1 MSETPAFRL
10 LSPMSL
16 AMMVSTLIAALAF
29 TYVKTR
35 DETRSIEVTGSAK
48 RRITSDLI
56 EWTAEIHTTDKD
68 RVAGVRLLKEHVE
81 KTRAWL
87 KAQGVPDNEIRV
99 SSASADERFETQYE
113 GSGENR
119 IERAVSAGW
128 RSTQSITVR
137 SVDVARVERVSRE
150 VTTLLE
156 QGVELSSLP
165 PSYFYTKLADL
176 KIEMLAEASK
186 DARTRADQI
195 LAAAG
200 GGHIGRLLRAD
211 MGVINVNPANSTETS
226 WQGNNDTTSLEKD
239 ILTIVH
245 VTFELP

>member
-87 KAQGVPDNEIRV
+87 KAQGVPDDEIRV

-128 RSTQSITVR
+128 RSTQSITIR

>member
-1 MSETPAFRL
+1 
-10 LSPMSL
+10 MSL

-35 DETRSIEVTGSAK
+35 EETRSIEVTGSAK

-87 KAQGVPDNEIRV
+87 KAQGVPDDEIRV

-119 IERAVSAGW
+119 IERSVSAGW
-128 RSTQSITVR
+128 RSTQSITIR
-137 SVDVARVERVSRE
+137 SGDVARVERVSRE
-150 VTTLLE
+150 VTTMLE

>member
-1 MSETPAFRL
+1 MSEKPAFRL

-87 KAQGVPDNEIRV
+87 KAQGVPDDEIRV

-119 IERAVSAGW
+119 IERSVSAGW
-128 RSTQSITVR
+128 RSTQSITIR
-137 SVDVARVERVSRE
+137 SGDVARVERVSRE
-150 VTTLLE
+150 VTTMLE

>member
-1 MSETPAFRL
+1 VSETPAFRL

>member
-1 MSETPAFRL
+1 MTESSSRL
-10 LSPMSL
+10 LSPMSIAL
-16 AMMVSTLIAALAF
+16 IVSTLIAATAF
-29 TYVKTR
+29 TFVKTR
-35 DETRSIEVTGSAK
+35 EETRAIEVTGSAK

-56 EWTAEIHTTDKD
+56 EWTAEIHTGDKD
-68 RVAGVRLLKEHVE
+68 RIASVRLLKEHVE
-81 KTRAWL
+81 KTKTWL
-87 KAQGVPDNEIRV
+87 KSQGVTDEEIRV
-99 SSASADERFETQYE
+99 SSASATEMFETRYE
-113 GSGENR
+113 GSGEDR
-119 IERAVSAGW
+119 IERSVSTGW
-128 RSTQSITVR
+128 RSTQSITIR
-137 SVDVARVERVSRE
+137 STDVGRVERVSRE

-200 GGHIGRLLRAD
+200 GGRIGKLLRAD
-211 MGVINVNPANSTETS
+211 MGVINVNPANSTETN

-245 VTFELP
+245 ITFQLP

>member
-1 MSETPAFRL
+1 
-10 LSPMSL
+10 
-16 AMMVSTLIAALAF
+16 
-29 TYVKTR
+29 
-35 DETRSIEVTGSAK
+35 
-48 RRITSDLI
+48 
-56 EWTAEIHTTDKD
+56 
-68 RVAGVRLLKEHVE
+68 
-81 KTRAWL
+81 
-87 KAQGVPDNEIRV
+87 
-99 SSASADERFETQYE
+99 
-113 GSGENR
+113 
-119 IERAVSAGW
+119 VSAGW
-128 RSTQSITVR
+128 RSTQSITIR
-137 SVDVARVERVSRE
+137 SGDVARVERVSRE
-150 VTTLLE
+150 VTTMLE

-176 KIEMLAEASK
+176 KIEMLAEASR

-200 GGHIGRLLRAD
+200 GGRIGRLLRAD

>member
-1 MSETPAFRL
+1 MSEKPAFRL

-87 KAQGVPDNEIRV
+87 KAQGVPDAEIRV
-99 SSASADERFETQYE
+99 SSASADERFDTQYE

-128 RSTQSITVR
+128 RSTQSITIR
-137 SVDVARVERVSRE
+137 SGDVARVERVSRE

>member
-1 MSETPAFRL
+1 VNEKPAFRL

-16 AMMVSTLIAALAF
+16 AMTVSTLIAAVAF
-29 TYVKTR
+29 TFVKTR
-35 DETRSIEVTGSAK
+35 DVTRSIEVTGSAK

-87 KAQGVPDNEIRV
+87 KGQGVPDEEIRV
-99 SSASADERFETQYE
+99 SSASANEQFETRYE
-113 GSGENR
+113 GTGDSR
-119 IERAVSAGW
+119 IERSVSTGW
-128 RSTQSITVR
+128 GSTQSITIR
-137 SVDVARVERVSRE
+137 SNDVGRVERVSRE
-150 VTTLLE
+150 VTTMLE

-200 GGHIGRLLRAD
+200 GARIGRLLRAD

-226 WQGNNDTTSLEKD
+226 WQGNNDTSSLEKD

-245 VTFELP
+245 ISFELP

>member
-1 MSETPAFRL
+1 VSEKPAFRL

-87 KAQGVPDNEIRV
+87 KAQGVPDDEIRV

-119 IERAVSAGW
+119 IERSVSAGW
-128 RSTQSITVR
+128 RSTQSITIR
-137 SVDVARVERVSRE
+137 SGDVARVERVSRE
-150 VTTLLE
+150 VTTMLE

>member
-119 IERAVSAGW
+119 IERAVSVGW

>member
-119 IERAVSAGW
+119 IERAVSSGW
-128 RSTQSITVR
+128 RSTQSITIR

>member
-1 MSETPAFRL
+1 
-10 LSPMSL
+10 MSL

-87 KAQGVPDNEIRV
+87 KAQGVPDDEIRV

-119 IERAVSAGW
+119 IERSVSAGW
-128 RSTQSITVR
+128 RSTQSITIR
-137 SVDVARVERVSRE
+137 SGDVARVERVSRE
-150 VTTLLE
+150 VTTMLE